1 MPCNFNSV
9 TAELNLLQRQYNYIF
24 PHVYFT
30 VELGLFIVS
39 IAHILEFKIKMLKLE
54 LFSCK

>member
-1 MPCNFNSV
+1 MPCNFNSL

-30 VELGLFIVS
+30 VELALFIVC
-39 IAHILEFKIKMLKLE
+39 IAHILGFKIKML
-54 LFSCK
+54 FPT